1 MPPSRG
7 TTYLRNLRP
16 SFLYRLCL
24 LLLLLPHPTSTASA
38 TIPADDDVGIL
49 DAEEEKLRSAI
60 AVEDSV
66 RNEDA
71 QQLRGERRRRAANT
85 QRLDRAS
92 LALDTSQCW
101 NVQALGRTRFPLTK
115 GSKVTWCIRIS

>member
-7 TTYLRNLRP
+7 TTYLLRP
-16 SFLYRLCL
+16 SSLHLLGLL

-38 TIPADDDVGIL
+38 TVPADDDVGIL

-71 QQLRGERRRRAANT
+71 QHLRGERRQRAANA

-115 GSKVTWCIRIS
+115 GSKVTCCICIS